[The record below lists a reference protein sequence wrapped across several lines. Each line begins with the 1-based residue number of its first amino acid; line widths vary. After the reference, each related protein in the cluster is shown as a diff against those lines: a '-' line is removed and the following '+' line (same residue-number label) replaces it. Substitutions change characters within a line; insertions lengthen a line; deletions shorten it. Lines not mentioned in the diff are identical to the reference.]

1 MAKISKG
8 FVPHERLPKKT
19 SQGTSNKVK
28 KSSIEQKVKKE
39 SFKVYNSQGK

>member
-8 FVPHERLPKKT
+8 FVPHERMPKKT
-19 SQGTSNKVK
+19 SLGTSKRVKMSSMNKSRK
-28 KSSIEQKVKKE
+28 R

>member
-8 FVPHERLPKKT
+8 FVPHERMPKKT
-19 SQGTSNKVK
+19 SQGNRKGVKLSSMNKSK
-28 KSSIEQKVKKE
+28 KR

>member
-8 FVPHERLPKKT
+8 FVKHERLPKKT

-28 KSSIEQKVKKE
+28 KSSMNKSKKR
-39 SFKVYNSQGK
+39 SFKVYNSQGR

>member
-8 FVPHERLPKKT
+8 YVPHERMPKKT
-19 SQGTSNKVK
+19 SQGTSKRVK
-28 KSSIEQKVKKE
+28 KSSMNKSRKR

>member
-8 FVPHERLPKKT
+8 FEKHERLPKKT

-28 KSSIEQKVKKE
+28 KSSMNKSKKR
-39 SFKVYNSQGK
+39 SFKVYNSQGR